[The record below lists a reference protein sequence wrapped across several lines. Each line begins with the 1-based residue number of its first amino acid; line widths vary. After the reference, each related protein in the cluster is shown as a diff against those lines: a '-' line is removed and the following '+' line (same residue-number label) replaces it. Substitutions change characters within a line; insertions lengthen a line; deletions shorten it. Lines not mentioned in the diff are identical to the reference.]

1 MKKIITYFI
10 KYPVAVNVMIFA
22 FIIFGTVGIFS
33 MKSSFFPLVD
43 SQLIRISL
51 AYPGASPAEMEEGV
65 VLKIEDNLKGIVG
78 VERVTS
84 VSRENSASVN
94 IEVEKGKDIDVVLSD
109 VKNAVDRVPSFPSGM
124 EPAVIAKVESI
135 RPTISFTVSGNNVS
149 LKSLKQYARNVEN
162 DIRGI
167 EGISQVE
174 ISGFPDEEIE
184 IAVRENDLRSLN
196 MSFTEVATAI
206 RNSNILITGGN
217 IKTAEEDYLIR
228 ASNRSYYGVE
238 LQNLIVRTEPS
249 GNIIRLK
256 DVASINDTW
265 SENPDKLY
273 YNGNLAINITVSN
286 TNNEDLISS
295 ADKIKEYINEFNQK
309 QQNVQL
315 NVSSDASI
323 TLNGRTKLL
332 VENGIVGI
340 LLVLFFLALFLN
352 LRLAIWVAFG
362 LPVAFFGMFMFAAQF
377 DVTINV
383 LSLFGMIIV
392 IGILVDDGIVI
403 GENIY
408 HHYYDLGKTKIQA
421 AIDGTMEV
429 IPPIVS
435 AILTTIIAFST
446 FFFVDGRIGSF
457 FGEVST
463 IVLLTLSVSLI
474 EALVILPA
482 HIAHSKALKR
492 RNEEFS
498 VNNFNFNDNNVVIL
512 EENSDE
518 VIVEKNGERIVLYK
532 ESKLDAFFR
541 KINSKADAILG
552 KFRDNYYVPFLKF
565 SLQNKFFIFCV
576 FIATLLISFSALRG
590 GVIKSSFFPRIAS
603 DRIQITLNMPQGTN
617 EKITDSII
625 SSIEEKVW
633 LVNEEYT
640 AKQTGNVAIVEN
652 VIKRVGPGSANAT
665 LSVNLLPGE
674 ARDFSSPEITNSI
687 QQKVGKV
694 YGIESLVFGSG
705 GNFGGSPVAVSLL
718 GNDIKELK
726 AVKDEL
732 KLALENNPLLKDVSD
747 NDPAGIKEVKI
758 TLKDNAYL
766 LGLNLQAIMA
776 QVRAGFF
783 GFQAQRF
790 QRGQDEIKVWVRY
803 DRKDRSSIKDLDD
816 MRIIAPNGT
825 RIPFSEIA
833 TYVIE
838 RGDIAINH
846 LEGKREIQVTAD
858 LKDLTASETEILDNI
873 KTVILPEILSKYPTV
888 KPIYEGQN
896 REAKKTTDSI
906 NIVGPII
913 LMLIYIVIAFTF
925 RSYSQ
930 PILLIIMIPFSMI
943 GVIWGHYIH
952 NFSIGILSFLGII
965 ALIGIMVNDGLVL
978 IGKFN
983 SYLKEGLKYDEALI
997 KAGQSRFRAIFL
1009 TSLTTIAGLAPLIFE
1024 KSRQAQFLIP
1034 MAISIA
1040 YGIAIATVL
1049 TLVML
1054 PLMLAASNTL
1064 KVKIKWLKTDTHV
1077 TKEEVERAIIES
1089 KIDEEETIRISEEK
1103 EANLK
1108 LDNKKHNNE
1117 TE

>member
-10 KYPVAVNVMIFA
+10 KYPVAVNVIIIA
-22 FIIFGTVGIFS
+22 FFGFGILGAIS

-94 IEVEKGKDIDVVLSD
+94 VEVEKGKNIDVVLSD
-109 VKNAVDRVPSFPSGM
+109 VKNAVNRVPSFPSGM
-124 EPAVIAKVESI
+124 EPPVIAKVENN
-135 RPTISFTVSGNNVS
+135 RPTISFTLSGENVS
-149 LKSLKQYARNVEN
+149 LKALKQYARNVEN

-167 EGISQVE
+167 EGISQVA
-174 ISGFPDEEIE
+174 ITGYPNEEIE
-184 IAVRENDLRSLN
+184 IAVRENDLRAFDLSI
-196 MSFTEVATAI
+196 TEVANAV

-217 IKTAEEDYLIR
+217 IKTADEDYLIR

-238 LQNLIVRTEPS
+238 LQNLIVRTEIN

-256 DVASINDTW
+256 DVAELRDAW
-265 SENPDKLY
+265 SENPDRLF
-273 YNGNLAINITVSN
+273 YNGDLAIDITVSN

-295 ADKIKEYINEFNQK
+295 ADKIKEYIYKYNQV

-315 NVSSDASI
+315 NITSDRST
-323 TLNGRTKLL
+323 TLNDRTRLL
-332 VENGIVGI
+332 TKNAISGI

-352 LRLAIWVAFG
+352 LRLAFWVAFG
-362 LPVAFFGMFMFAAQF
+362 LPISFLGMFIFAAQLG
-377 DVTINV
+377 VTINV

-408 HHYYDLGKTKIQA
+408 HHYYDLGKSKIRA

-463 IVLLTLSVSLI
+463 IVILTLAVSLI
-474 EALVILPA
+474 EALIILPA
-482 HIAHSKALKR
+482 HIAHSKALERKKLE
-492 RNEEFS
+492 NEQA
-498 VNNFNFNDNNVVIL
+498 VKTNKID
-512 EENSDE
+512 
-518 VIVEKNGERIVLYK
+518 R
-532 ESKLDAFFR
+532 FFK
-541 KINSKADAILG
+541 KINKNADTFLG
-552 KFRDNYYVPFLKF
+552 KFRDGYYVPFLKF
-565 SLQNKFFIFCV
+565 SLNNKVFIFCM
-576 FIATLLISFSALRG
+576 FIASLLISVSALKG
-590 GVIKSSFFPRIAS
+590 GVIKSSFFPRVAS
-603 DRIQITLNMPQGTN
+603 DRVQISLNMPQGTN
-617 EKITDSII
+617 ENITDSLI

-633 LVNEEYT
+633 LVNKEYT
-640 AKQTGNVAIVEN
+640 KKQTGNIAIIEN
-652 VIKRVGPGSANAT
+652 IIRRVGPGSANGSLT
-665 LSVNLLPGE
+665 VNLLPGE
-674 ARDFSSPEITNSI
+674 ARDFSSPEITNAI
-687 QQKVGKV
+687 QEKVGKV
-694 YGIESLVFGSG
+694 YGVESLVFGSG
-705 GNFGGSPVAVSLL
+705 GNFGGSPVAISLL

-726 AVKDEL
+726 AAKEEL
-732 KLALENNPLLKDVSD
+732 KQALENNPLLKDVID
-747 NDPAGIKEVKI
+747 NDPAGIKEVRI
-758 TLKDNAYL
+758 VLKDNAYL
-766 LGLNLQAIMA
+766 LGLNLQTVMS

-803 DRKDRSSIKDLDD
+803 DKKDRSSIKNLDD
-816 MRIIAPNGT
+816 MRVITPIGV
-825 RIPFSEIA
+825 RVPFSEIA

-838 RGDIAINH
+838 RGDISINH
-846 LEGKREIQVTAD
+846 LEGQREIQITAD
-858 LKDLTASETEILDNI
+858 LKDLSASESDILENI
-873 KTVILPEILSKYPTV
+873 KTNIMPEILSRYTTV
-888 KPIYEGQN
+888 NPLYEGQK
-896 REAKKTTDSI
+896 REANKTTDSLVLI
-906 NIVGPII
+906 GPII
-913 LMLIYIVIAFTF
+913 LLLIYIVIAFTF

-952 NFSIGILSFLGII
+952 NMAIGILSFLGII

-983 SYLKEGLKYDEALI
+983 NFLKEGLKYDEAII

-1009 TSLTTIAGLAPLIFE
+1009 TSLTTVAGLAPLIFE

-1040 YGIAIATVL
+1040 YGIAIATIL
-1049 TLVML
+1049 TLIML
-1054 PLMLAASNTL
+1054 PMMLSVSNAI
-1064 KVKIKWLKTDTHV
+1064 KMRIKWLITGNEI

-1089 KIDEEETIRISEEK
+1089 KFDQDEM
-1103 EANLK
+1103 
-1108 LDNKKHNNE
+1108 
-1117 TE
+1117 

>member
-10 KYPVAVNVMIFA
+10 KYPVAVNVMILA
-22 FIIFGTVGIFS
+22 FIIFGSVGALS

-51 AYPGASPAEMEEGV
+51 VYPGASPAEMEEGV

-84 VSRENSASVN
+84 ISRENAASVN
-94 IEVEKGKDIDVVLSD
+94 VEVEKGKNIDVVLSD

-124 EPAVIAKVESI
+124 EPPVIAKVESI
-135 RPTISFTVSGNNVS
+135 RPTISFTVSGDNIS
-149 LKSLKQYARNVEN
+149 LKSLKQYARSIEN

-167 EGISQVE
+167 DGISQVAL
-174 ISGFPDEEIE
+174 SGFPDEEIE
-184 IAVRENDLRSLN
+184 IAVRENDLRAYNL
-196 MSFTEVATAI
+196 SFTEVSTAI
-206 RNSNILITGGN
+206 RSSNLLITGGN

-238 LQNLIVRTEPS
+238 LQNLIVRTETS

-256 DVASINDTW
+256 DIASVKDIW
-265 SENPDKLY
+265 SENPDRLF

-295 ADKIKEYINEFNQK
+295 ADKIKEYIYEYNQK

-332 VENGIVGI
+332 IENGIVGI

-362 LPVAFFGMFMFAAQF
+362 LPVAFFGMFIFAAQF

-408 HHYYDLGKTKIQA
+408 HHYYDLGKSKINA

-463 IVLLTLSVSLI
+463 IVILTLAVSLI
-474 EALVILPA
+474 EALIILPA
-482 HIAHSKALKR
+482 HIAHSKALDRKKI
-492 RNEEFS
+492 E
-498 VNNFNFNDNNVVIL
+498 
-512 EENSDE
+512 
-518 VIVEKNGERIVLYK
+518 NGEVVKTKGI
-532 ESKLDAFFR
+532 DGFFK
-541 KINSKADAILG
+541 KINKKADTFLG
-552 KFRDNYYVPFLKF
+552 KFRDGYYVPFLKF
-565 SLQNKFFIFCV
+565 SLKNKVFMFCM
-576 FIATLLISFSALRG
+576 FIASLLISVSALQG

-603 DRIQITLNMPQGTN
+603 DRIQISLNMPQGTN
-617 EKITDSII
+617 ESITDSII
-625 SSIEEKVW
+625 ASIEEKVW
-633 LVNEEYT
+633 LVNKEYSV
-640 AKQTGNVAIVEN
+640 KQTGNVAIVEN
-652 VIKRVGPGSANAT
+652 VIRRVGPGSANGVLT
-665 LSVNLLPGE
+665 VNLLPGE
-674 ARDFSSPEITNSI
+674 ARDFSSPEITNAI
-687 QQKVGKV
+687 QEKVGKI
-694 YGIESLVFGSG
+694 YGVESLTFGSG

-726 AVKDEL
+726 AVKDAL
-732 KLALENNPLLKDVSD
+732 KQALENNPVLKDVTD
-747 NDPAGIKEVKI
+747 NDPAGIKEVRI
-758 TLKDNAYL
+758 VLKDNAYL
-766 LGLNLQAIMA
+766 LGLNLQAVMS

-803 DRKDRSSIKDLDD
+803 DKKDRSSIKDLDD
-816 MRIIAPNGT
+816 MRIVAPNGT

-833 TYVIE
+833 TYTIE

-846 LEGKREIQVTAD
+846 LEGKREIQITAD
-858 LKDLTASETEILDNI
+858 LKDLTASETDILDNI
-873 KTVILPEILSKYPTV
+873 KMVIMPEILSKYPSV

-906 NIVGPII
+906 NVVGPII
-913 LMLIYIVIAFTF
+913 LLLIYIVIAFTF

-943 GVIWGHYIH
+943 GVIWGHYFH
-952 NFSIGILSFLGII
+952 NFPIGILSFLGII

-983 SYLKEGLKYDEALI
+983 NFLKEGLQYDEALI

-1009 TSLTTIAGLAPLIFE
+1009 TSLTTVAGLAPLIFE

-1040 YGIAIATVL
+1040 YGIAIATIL

-1054 PLMLAASNTL
+1054 PMMLSVSNAI
-1064 KVKIKWLKTDTHV
+1064 KVKIKWLITGEEI

-1089 KIDEEETIRISEEK
+1089 KFDQDEI
-1103 EANLK
+1103 
-1108 LDNKKHNNE
+1108 
-1117 TE
+1117 

>member
-10 KYPVAVNVMIFA
+10 KYPVAVNVIIIA
-22 FIIFGTVGIFS
+22 FFGFGILGAIS

-94 IEVEKGKDIDVVLSD
+94 VEVEKGKNIDVVLSD
-109 VKNAVDRVPSFPSGM
+109 VKNAVNRVPSFPSGM
-124 EPAVIAKVESI
+124 EPPVIAKVENN
-135 RPTISFTVSGNNVS
+135 RPTISFTLSGENVS
-149 LKSLKQYARNVEN
+149 LKALKQYARNVEN

-167 EGISQVE
+167 EGISQVA
-174 ISGFPDEEIE
+174 ITGYPNEEIE
-184 IAVRENDLRSLN
+184 IAVRESDLRAFDLSI
-196 MSFTEVATAI
+196 TEVANAV

-217 IKTAEEDYLIR
+217 IKTADEDYLIR
-228 ASNRSYYGVE
+228 ASNRSYYGIE
-238 LQNLIVRTEPS
+238 LQNLIVRTEIN

-256 DVASINDTW
+256 DVAELRDAW
-265 SENPDKLY
+265 SENPDRLF
-273 YNGNLAINITVSN
+273 YNGNLAIDITVSN

-295 ADKIKEYINEFNQK
+295 ADKIKEYIYKYNQV
-309 QQNVQL
+309 QQNIQL
-315 NVSSDASI
+315 NITSDRST
-323 TLNGRTKLL
+323 TLNDRTWLL
-332 VENGIVGI
+332 TKNAISGI

-352 LRLAIWVAFG
+352 LRLAFWVAFG
-362 LPVAFFGMFMFAAQF
+362 LPISFLGMFIFAAQLG
-377 DVTINV
+377 VTINV

-408 HHYYDLGKTKIQA
+408 HHYYDLGKSKIRA
-421 AIDGTMEV
+421 AIDGTVEV

-474 EALVILPA
+474 EALIILPA
-482 HIAHSKALKR
+482 HIAHSKALDRKKLQ
-492 RNEEFS
+492 N
-498 VNNFNFNDNNVVIL
+498 
-512 EENSDE
+512 
-518 VIVEKNGERIVLYK
+518 K
-532 ESKLDAFFR
+532 EAVKTNKIDGFFK
-541 KINSKADAILG
+541 KINKKADTFLG
-552 KFRDNYYVPFLKF
+552 KFRDGYYVPFLKF
-565 SLQNKFFIFCV
+565 SLNNKVFIFCM
-576 FIATLLISFSALRG
+576 FIASLLISVSALKG
-590 GVIKSSFFPRIAS
+590 GVIKSSFFPRVAS
-603 DRIQITLNMPQGTN
+603 DRVQISLNMPQGTN
-617 EKITDSII
+617 ENITDSLI

-633 LVNEEYT
+633 LVNKEYT
-640 AKQTGNVAIVEN
+640 KKQTGNIAIVEN
-652 VIKRVGPGSANAT
+652 IIRRVGPGSANGSLT
-665 LSVNLLPGE
+665 VNLLPGE
-674 ARDFSSPEITNSI
+674 ARDFSSPEITNAI
-687 QQKVGKV
+687 QEKVGKV
-694 YGIESLVFGSG
+694 YGVESLVFGSG
-705 GNFGGSPVAVSLL
+705 GNFGGSPVAISLL

-726 AVKDEL
+726 AAKEEL
-732 KLALENNPLLKDVSD
+732 KQTLENNPLLKDVID
-747 NDPAGIKEVKI
+747 NDPAGIKEVRI
-758 TLKDNAYL
+758 VLKDNAYL
-766 LGLNLQAIMA
+766 LGLNLQTIMS

-803 DRKDRSSIKDLDD
+803 DKKDRSSIKNLDD
-816 MRIIAPNGT
+816 MRIITPIGV
-825 RIPFSEIA
+825 RVPFSEIA
-833 TYVIE
+833 TYIIE
-838 RGDIAINH
+838 RGDISINH
-846 LEGKREIQVTAD
+846 LEGQREIQITAD
-858 LKDLTASETEILDNI
+858 LKDLNASETDILENI
-873 KTVILPEILSKYPTV
+873 KTNIMPEILSRYATV
-888 KPIYEGQN
+888 TPLYEGQK
-896 REAKKTTDSI
+896 REANKTTDSLVLI
-906 NIVGPII
+906 GPII
-913 LMLIYIVIAFTF
+913 LLLIYIVIAFTF

-952 NFSIGILSFLGII
+952 NMAIGILSFLGII

-983 SYLKEGLKYDEALI
+983 NFLKEGLKYDEALI

-1009 TSLTTIAGLAPLIFE
+1009 TSLTTVAGLAPLIFE

-1040 YGIAIATVL
+1040 YGIAIATIL
-1049 TLVML
+1049 TLIML
-1054 PLMLAASNTL
+1054 PMMLSVSNAI
-1064 KVKIKWLKTDTHV
+1064 KMRIKWLITGNEI

-1089 KIDEEETIRISEEK
+1089 KFDQDEI
-1103 EANLK
+1103 
-1108 LDNKKHNNE
+1108 
-1117 TE
+1117 

>member
-10 KYPVAVNVMIFA
+10 KYPVAVNVIILA
-22 FIIFGTVGIFS
+22 FFVFGILGAIS
-33 MKSSFFPLVD
+33 MKSSYFPLTD

-94 IEVEKGKDIDVVLSD
+94 VEVEKGKNIDVVLSD

-124 EPAVIAKVESI
+124 EPPVIAKVENN
-135 RPTISFTVSGNNVS
+135 RPTISFTVSGENVS
-149 LKSLKQYARNVEN
+149 LKALKQYARNVEN

-167 EGISQVE
+167 DGISQVA
-174 ISGFPDEEIE
+174 ITGYPDEEIE
-184 IAVRENDLRSLN
+184 IAVRENDLRAYNLSI
-196 MSFTEVATAI
+196 TEVANAV

-217 IKTAEEDYLIR
+217 IKTADEDYLIR

-238 LQNLIVRTEPS
+238 LQNLIVRTEIN

-256 DVASINDTW
+256 DVADLRDTW
-265 SENPDKLY
+265 SENPDRLY
-273 YNGNLAINITVSN
+273 YNGNLAIDITVSN

-295 ADKIKEYINEFNQK
+295 ADKIKEYIYRYNQE

-315 NVSSDASI
+315 SVTSDRST
-323 TLNGRTKLL
+323 TLNDRTWLL
-332 VENGIVGI
+332 TKNAISGI

-352 LRLAIWVAFG
+352 VRLAFWVAFG
-362 LPVAFFGMFMFAAQF
+362 LPISFLGMFIFAAQLG
-377 DVTINV
+377 VTINV

-408 HHYYDLGKTKIQA
+408 HHYYDLGKSKIKA

-463 IVLLTLSVSLI
+463 IVILTLSVSLI
-474 EALVILPA
+474 EALIILPA
-482 HIAHSKALKR
+482 HIAHSKALDRKK
-492 RNEEFS
+492 
-498 VNNFNFNDNNVVIL
+498 L
-512 EENSDE
+512 E
-518 VIVEKNGERIVLYK
+518 NGEEEKTNKV
-532 ESKLDAFFR
+532 DALFK
-541 KINSKADAILG
+541 KINKRADTLLG
-552 KFRDNYYVPFLKF
+552 KFRDAYYVPFLKF
-565 SLQNKFFIFCV
+565 SLDNKFFIFCLFV
-576 FIATLLISFSALRG
+576 ASFLISFSALKG
-590 GVIKSSFFPRIAS
+590 GIVKSSFFPRIAS
-603 DRIQITLNMPQGTN
+603 DQVKITLNMPQGTN
-617 EKITDSII
+617 EKITDSLI
-625 SSIEEKVW
+625 SFIEDKVW
-633 LVNEEYT
+633 LVDTEYT
-640 AKQTGNVAIVEN
+640 ENQTGKLHIVEN
-652 VIKRVGPGSANAT
+652 IIKRVGPGSANAT

-674 ARDFSSPEITNSI
+674 TRDFSSPEITNAI
-687 QQKVGKV
+687 QQKVGKL
-694 YGIESLVFGSG
+694 YGVESLVFGSG

-718 GNDIKELK
+718 GTNIKELK

-732 KLALENNPLLKDVSD
+732 KQELENNPLLKDVTD
-747 NDPAGIKEVKI
+747 NDPAGIKEVRI

-766 LGLNLQAIMA
+766 LGLNLQTIMA
-776 QVRAGFF
+776 QVRGGFF

-803 DRKDRSSIKDLDD
+803 DKKDRSSIKDLDD
-816 MRIIAPNGT
+816 MRIITPTGA

-833 TYVIE
+833 NYVIE
-838 RGDIAINH
+838 RGDISINH
-846 LEGKREIQVTAD
+846 LEGKREIQITAD
-858 LKDLTASETEILDNI
+858 LKDLSASATDILDNI
-873 KTVILPEILSKYPTV
+873 KTNIMPEILSRYPTV
-888 KPIYEGQN
+888 SPLYEGQN
-896 REAKKTTDSI
+896 REAKKTTDSL
-906 NIVGPII
+906 NLVGPII
-913 LMLIYIVIAFTF
+913 LLLIYIVIAFTF

-952 NFSIGILSFLGII
+952 NMAIGILSFLGII

-983 SYLKEGLKYDEALI
+983 SFLKEGMKFDDALVR
-997 KAGQSRFRAIFL
+997 AGQSRFRAIFL
-1009 TSLTTIAGLAPLIFE
+1009 TSLTTVAGLAPLIFE

-1049 TLVML
+1049 TLLML
-1054 PLMLAASNTL
+1054 PMMLSVSNTI
-1064 KVKIKWLKTDTHV
+1064 KVKIKWLITNRKITR
-1077 TKEEVERAIIES
+1077 EEVERAIIES
-1089 KIDEEETIRISEEK
+1089 KFDEDEI
-1103 EANLK
+1103 
-1108 LDNKKHNNE
+1108 
-1117 TE
+1117 

>member
-10 KYPVAVNVMIFA
+10 KYPVAVNVMILA
-22 FIIFGTVGIFS
+22 FIIFGLVGALS

-51 AYPGASPAEMEEGV
+51 VYPGASPAEMEEGV

-94 IEVEKGKDIDVVLSD
+94 VEIGKGKNIDVVLSD

-124 EPAVIAKVESI
+124 EPPVIAKVESI
-135 RPTISFTVSGNNVS
+135 RPTISFTVSGENIS
-149 LKSLKQYARNVEN
+149 LQSLKQYARSIEN

-167 EGISQVE
+167 DGISQVAL
-174 ISGFPDEEIE
+174 SGFPNEEIE
-184 IAVRENDLRSLN
+184 IAVRENDLRAYNL
-196 MSFTEVATAI
+196 SFAEVSTAI
-206 RNSNILITGGN
+206 RSSNILITGGN

-238 LQNLIVRTEPS
+238 LQNLIVRTENS

-256 DVASINDTW
+256 DIASVKDIW
-265 SENPDKLY
+265 SENPDRLF

-295 ADKIKEYINEFNQK
+295 ADKIKAYISEFNQK

-332 VENGIVGI
+332 IENGIVGI

-408 HHYYDLGKTKIQA
+408 HHYYDLGKSKINA

-463 IVLLTLSVSLI
+463 IVILTLAVSLI
-474 EALVILPA
+474 EALIILPA
-482 HIAHSKALKR
+482 HIAHSKALDR
-492 RNEEFS
+492 RK
-498 VNNFNFNDNNVVIL
+498 L
-512 EENSDE
+512 ENGE
-518 VIVEKNGERIVLYK
+518 VIK
-532 ESKLDAFFR
+532 SKGIDGFFK
-541 KINSKADAILG
+541 KINKKADTFLG
-552 KFRDNYYVPFLKF
+552 KFRDGYYVPFLKF
-565 SLQNKFFIFCV
+565 SLKNKVFMFCMFV
-576 FIATLLISFSALRG
+576 ASLLISVSALQG
-590 GVIKSSFFPRIAS
+590 GIIKSSFFPRIAS
-603 DRIQITLNMPQGTN
+603 DRVQISLNMPQGTN
-617 EKITDSII
+617 ESITDSII

-633 LVNEEYT
+633 LVNKEYS

-652 VIKRVGPGSANAT
+652 VIRRVGPGSANGT
-665 LSVNLLPGE
+665 LTVNLLPGE
-674 ARDFSSPEITNSI
+674 ARDFSSPEITNAI
-687 QQKVGKV
+687 QEKVGKI
-694 YGIESLVFGSG
+694 YGVESLTFGSG

-726 AVKDEL
+726 AVKDAL
-732 KLALENNPLLKDVSD
+732 KQELENNPLLKDVAD
-747 NDPAGIKEVKI
+747 NDPAGIKEVSI
-758 TLKDNAYL
+758 VLKDNAYL
-766 LGLNLQAIMA
+766 LGLNLQAVMS

-783 GFQAQRF
+783 GVQAQRF

-803 DRKDRSSIKDLDD
+803 DKKDRSSIKDLDD
-816 MRIIAPNGT
+816 MRIVSPNGT

-833 TYVIE
+833 TYTIE

-846 LEGKREIQVTAD
+846 LEGKREIQITAD
-858 LKDLTASETEILDNI
+858 LKDLTASETDILDNI
-873 KTVILPEILSKYPTV
+873 KTVIMPEILSKYPTV

-906 NIVGPII
+906 NIIGPII
-913 LMLIYIVIAFTF
+913 LLLIYIVIAFTF

-943 GVIWGHYIH
+943 GVIWGHYFH
-952 NFSIGILSFLGII
+952 NFPIGILSFLGII

-983 SYLKEGLKYDEALI
+983 SFLKEGLKYDEALI

-1009 TSLTTIAGLAPLIFE
+1009 TSLTTVAGLAPLIFE

-1040 YGIAIATVL
+1040 YGIAIATIL

-1054 PLMLAASNTL
+1054 PMMLSVSNAI
-1064 KVKIKWLKTDTHV
+1064 KVKIKWLITGNEI

-1089 KIDEEETIRISEEK
+1089 KFDQDEI
-1103 EANLK
+1103 
-1108 LDNKKHNNE
+1108 
-1117 TE
+1117 